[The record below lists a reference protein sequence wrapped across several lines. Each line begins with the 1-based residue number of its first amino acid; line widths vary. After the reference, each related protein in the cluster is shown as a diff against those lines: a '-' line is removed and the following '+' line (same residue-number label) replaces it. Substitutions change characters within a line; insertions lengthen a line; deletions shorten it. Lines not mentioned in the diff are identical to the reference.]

1 MKKKM
6 YILCGLLI
14 EKYRTAMKTT
24 SRKEKRS
31 TAAISVSLPESE
43 MTIGRAL
50 RYMIVYPGQ
59 AIRIYDL
66 ARFHMLTSKTVFHPF
81 KIEK

>member
-6 YILCGLLI
+6 FILCGLLI

-31 TAAISVSLPESE
+31 TAAISVCSAFFNNHKNCFDF
-43 MTIGRAL
+43 IG
-50 RYMIVYPGQ
+50 I
-59 AIRIYDL
+59 
-66 ARFHMLTSKTVFHPF
+66 
-81 KIEK
+81 

>member
-31 TAAISVSLPESE
+31 NAAISVCQKKPQYGL
-43 MTIGRAL
+43 IFL
-50 RYMIVYPGQ
+50 
-59 AIRIYDL
+59 
-66 ARFHMLTSKTVFHPF
+66 K
-81 KIEK
+81 